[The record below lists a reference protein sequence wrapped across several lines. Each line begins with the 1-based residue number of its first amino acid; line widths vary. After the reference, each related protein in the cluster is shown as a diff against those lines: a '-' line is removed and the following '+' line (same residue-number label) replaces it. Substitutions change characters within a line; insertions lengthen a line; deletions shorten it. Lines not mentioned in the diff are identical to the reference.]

1 VKHDKQLRPGWKA
14 IELYKVFFYDNK
26 GRLILLSLL
35 GVFSALT
42 SVFMNYTLEYCVNIV
57 FKVSGYSFTT
67 GVVLFIVM
75 AVSTFASDQ
84 LGDNYYITKTK
95 FLFSKKIKMRLF
107 TAYYKNPYRL
117 ALKRPTGARMNT
129 DENVAGASE
138 ILATLFYSLP
148 YAVLETIGFI
158 AFLFIFVSWKMNVVL
173 LALIPFAV
181 VLKNLSQ
188 IIAENNG
195 KIRHKKE
202 ASNSLLMDI
211 FEKYIFC
218 KVNNFIDPLRRR
230 YSAVNSSKLRAQNK
244 YSAYNSLLAFFHFLT
259 EHAVKIIVP
268 VYGTYLYTR
277 GDISPGG
284 VAICTMIFSGFLVPS
299 LFQIGDIYNEI
310 KGALP
315 IITDISENLKIIK
328 QDTTAAAVQNMDADV
343 LLEAKGLS
351 FLYAGEKE
359 SVLRKVSLVLPAKG
373 FIAITGVS
381 GSGKSTLS
389 KLLIN
394 LYGPS
399 EGTVTYNKTYFRG
412 IDGIP
417 DCVSIMTSNDY
428 CIQDTVYHNIF
439 FAATEGIG
447 IELSGI
453 IDILDRDGV
462 HCDTMLGEDGK
473 NLSGGQRQLVLLLRA
488 LAKKESRLVILDE
501 PTSSLDSRTK
511 ETVLETIK
519 AVSGTKCV
527 VVISHDTDTGSYADV
542 VYCLKNGELG
552 EAR

>member
-1 VKHDKQLRPGWKA
+1 
-14 IELYKVFFYDNK
+14 
-26 GRLILLSLL
+26 
-35 GVFSALT
+35 
-42 SVFMNYTLEYCVNIV
+42 MNYTLEYCVNIV
-57 FKVSGYSFTT
+57 FNVSGYSFTV

-84 LGDNYYITKTK
+84 FGDNYYVTKTK
-95 FLFSKKIKMRLF
+95 LLFAKTIKTRLVK
-107 TAYYKNPYRL
+107 AYYENPYNI
-117 ALKRPTGARMNT
+117 AIKKPTGACMNT
-129 DENVAGASE
+129 DENVAEASE

-173 LALIPFAV
+173 VVLIPFAF

-188 IIAENNG
+188 IIAENNN

-211 FEKYIFC
+211 FSKYTFC
-218 KVNNFIDPLRRR
+218 KVNNFIAPLRTR
-230 YSAVNSSKLRAQNK
+230 YAAINLSKLRAQNK
-244 YSAYNSLLAFFHFLT
+244 YSAYNSLLAFLHFLT

-268 VYGTYLYTR
+268 LYGTYLYTS

-299 LFQIGDIYNEI
+299 LFQIGDIYNEV

-315 IITDISENLKIIK
+315 ILSDIAENLTIRK
-328 QDTTAAAVQNMDADV
+328 QDHSAAAVRTMDVDV

-389 KLLIN
+389 KLLLN

-399 EGTVTYNKTYFRG
+399 EGTVTYNKTYFSG

-439 FAATEGIG
+439 FTDAEGFG
-447 IELSGI
+447 AELSGI
-453 IDILDRDGV
+453 VDILDRDGV
-462 HCDTMLGEDGK
+462 HYDTMLGEDGT
-473 NLSGGQRQLVLLLRA
+473 NISGGQRQLVLLLRA
-488 LAKKESRLVILDE
+488 LSKKESRLVILDE
-501 PTSSLDSRTK
+501 PTSSLDNRTK

-527 VVISHDTDTGSYADV
+527 VVISHDADTQSYADV
-542 VYCLKNGELG
+542 VYCLKNGALG
-552 EAR
+552 ETR